1 MIVDLLFLAL
11 VISAVLAAPLVFPT
25 LLIDSV
31 GYALRWR
38 PDDFKGW
45 TFYGELLLRKKQ
57 YEHALH
63 ALNTAIRIRPGY
75 ARAWKFLGD
84 TFLRMGDKEKA
95 DKAYSFAEEGDIGPL

>member
-1 MIVDLLFLAL
+1 MIAELLFVAL

-31 GYALRWR
+31 AYALRWR

-45 TFYGELLLRKKQ
+45 TFYGELLLRKRQ

-63 ALNTAIRIRPGY
+63 ALNTAIKIRPGY
-75 ARAWKFLGD
+75 AKAWKSLGD
-84 TFLRMGDKEKA
+84 TLLRMGDKERA
-95 DKAYSFAEEGDIGPL
+95 DTAYGFAEEGDSEPL